1 MLRLPL
7 IGWAAEV
14 ITEAV
19 SPAAPKDC
27 IVSGAAAGPAS

>member
-7 IGWAAEV
+7 IGWAAGM

-19 SPAAPKDC
+19 SPAPPKEC
-27 IVSGAAAGPAS
+27 IMSVPAAGRAS